1 MCNLFNKPSV
11 YFIMG
16 TQNVSGKNPLSILE
30 EALKGGISHFQL
42 REKGAG
48 ALQGQDLLEFAEKCR
63 NLCADYEVPFLI
75 NDDVE
80 LAIAVDADGIHI
92 GQEDMDCGQARTLIG
107 KEKMLGVSVHSLEEA
122 KIAIDAGADYLG
134 MGPVYGTRSKSD
146 AKRPAGT
153 AGISEVTSRFPL
165 TPVFGIGGITPQ
177 NAPAAWQAGACG
189 VAVISAL
196 SEADDIALQIAHFKN
211 SYKGVLI

>member
-1 MCNLFNKPSV
+1 
-11 YFIMG
+11 MG
-16 TQNVSGKNPLSILE
+16 TQNASGKDPLKVVE
-30 EALKGGISHFQL
+30 EALKGGITHFQL

-48 ALQGQDLLEFAEKCR
+48 ALQGQELLEFAESCR
-63 NLCADYEVPFLI
+63 DLCTQYQVPFLI

-80 LAIAVDADGIHI
+80 LALTVGADGIHI
-92 GQEDMDCGQARTLIG
+92 GQEDMDCGQARALIG
-107 KEKMLGVSVHSLEEA
+107 KEKILGVSVHSLEEA
-122 KIAIDAGADYLG
+122 KIAVDAGANYLG
-134 MGPVYGTRSKSD
+134 MGPVYGTRSKAD

-153 AGISEVTSRFPL
+153 AGIKEVTSHFPL

-177 NAPAAWQAGACG
+177 NAPEVWQAGACG

-196 SEADDIALQIAHFKN
+196 SGADDIALQIVHFKN

>member
-1 MCNLFNKPSV
+1 
-11 YFIMG
+11 MG
-16 TQNVSGKNPLSILE
+16 TQNASGKAPLKVLE
-30 EALKGGISHFQL
+30 EALKGGITHFQL
-42 REKGAG
+42 REKGTG
-48 ALQGQDLLEFAEKCR
+48 ALQGQNLLEFAEKCR
-63 NLCADYEVPFLI
+63 DLCTIYKVPFLI

-80 LAIAVDADGIHI
+80 LALAVGADGIHI
-92 GQEDMDCGQARTLIG
+92 GQEDMDCGQARALMG

-134 MGPVYGTRSKSD
+134 MGPVYGTQSKAD

-153 AGISEVTSRFPL
+153 AGIAEVIGHFPQA
-165 TPVFGIGGITPQ
+165 PVFGIGGITPQ
-177 NAPAAWQAGACG
+177 NAPAVWQAGACG

-196 SEADDIALQIAHFKN
+196 SGADDIALQIAEFKS

>member
-1 MCNLFNKPSV
+1 MFNKPSV

-16 TQNVSGKNPLSILE
+16 TQNASGKDPLSVLE

-42 REKGAG
+42 REKGTG
-48 ALQGQDLLEFAEKCR
+48 ALRGQELLEFAESCR
-63 NLCADYEVPFLI
+63 DLCAIYKVLFLI

-80 LAIAVDADGIHI
+80 LALAVDADGIHI
-92 GQEDMDCGQARTLIG
+92 GQEDMDCGQARELMG

-134 MGPVYGTRSKSD
+134 MGPVYGTRSKAD
-146 AKRPAGT
+146 AKQPAGT
-153 AGISEVTSRFPL
+153 IGIKEVTSHFPDI
-165 TPVFGIGGITPQ
+165 PVYGIGGISPQ
-177 NAPAAWQAGACG
+177 NAPAVWEAGACG

-196 SEADDIALQIAHFKN
+196 SDAGDIGMQIAHFKN

>member
-16 TQNVSGKNPLSILE
+16 TQNALGKDPLKVLE
-30 EALKGGISHFQL
+30 EAIKGGITHFQL
-42 REKGAG
+42 REKGTG
-48 ALQGQDLLEFAEKCR
+48 ALRGQDLVEFAEKCR
-63 NLCADYEVPFLI
+63 DLCTQYQVPFLI
-75 NDDVE
+75 NDDVD
-80 LAIAVDADGIHI
+80 LALAVGANGIHI
-92 GQEDMDCGQARTLIG
+92 GQEDMDCGQVRALIG

-122 KIAIDAGADYLG
+122 RVAIDAGADYLG
-134 MGPVYGTRSKSD
+134 MGPVYDTRSKAD

-153 AGISEVTSRFPL
+153 AGIEEVIGHFPDI
-165 TPVFGIGGITPQ
+165 PVFGIGGISPQ
-177 NAPAAWQAGACG
+177 NAPAVWQAGACG

-196 SEADDIALQIAHFKN
+196 SGADDIALQITHFKN

>member
-16 TQNVSGKNPLSILE
+16 TQNASGKDPLSILE
-30 EALKGGISHFQL
+30 EALKGGITCFQL
-42 REKGAG
+42 REKGTG
-48 ALQGQDLLEFAEKCR
+48 ALRGQDLMEFAEKCR
-63 NLCADYEVPFLI
+63 DLCAIYKVPFLI

-80 LAIAVDADGIHI
+80 LALAVGADGIHI
-92 GQEDMDCGQARTLIG
+92 GQEDMDCGQARALIG
-107 KEKMLGVSVHSLEEA
+107 KEKILGVSVHSLEEA
-122 KIAIDAGADYLG
+122 RIAIDAGADYLG
-134 MGPVYGTRSKSD
+134 MGPVYGTQSKAD

-153 AGISEVTSRFPL
+153 TGIKKVASHFPL
-165 TPVFGIGGITPQ
+165 TPVFGIGGITLQ
-177 NAPAAWQAGACG
+177 NAGAVWQAGACG

-196 SEADDIALQIAHFKN
+196 SGADDIALQIAEFKN